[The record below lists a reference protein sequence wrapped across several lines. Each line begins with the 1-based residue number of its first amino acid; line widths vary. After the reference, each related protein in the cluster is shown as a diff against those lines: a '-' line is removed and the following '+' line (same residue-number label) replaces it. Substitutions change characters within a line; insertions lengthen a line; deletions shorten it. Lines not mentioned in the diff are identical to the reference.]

1 MIPVN
6 AAIRPLV
13 IAAVWPGT
21 YHLSYERNESK
32 GNVFLA
38 GIEK

>member
-6 AAIRPLV
+6 CAIRPLAL
-13 IAAVWPGT
+13 AAVWPGT
-21 YHLSYERNESK
+21 YHLSCERNESK

-38 GIEK
+38 GIGK